1 MCVCVKSK
9 EFRRGGFELN
19 RIADARPPFLRF
31 SQFRVGSCA
40 SERAG

>member
-1 MCVCVKSK
+1 MCVCKVKRIST
-9 EFRRGGFELN
+9 GGFELN